1 MSSGKTTVADSKL
14 NPQMLLERGTD
25 FFQHGDYYAARRDFK
40 LLLMQNPTVDAEKK
54 AREMLRKTSI
64 DPIEVIAG
72 LAVLGLLIFLFIY
85 FGLHR

>member
-1 MSSGKTTVADSKL
+1 
-14 NPQMLLERGTD
+14 
-25 FFQHGDYYAARRDFK
+25 
-40 LLLMQNPTVDAEKK
+40 
-54 AREMLRKTSI
+54 MLRKTSI